1 MREKREERREKRS
14 QIKAGRTHQFN
25 SQQSMSAPGAFRIAA
40 FLQSGRPQK
49 DCRHGSETET
59 ETHRDRDRY
68 RERPRQRL
76 TRADVNALSVAKP
89 VAAPIA
95 VDVTMA
101 VPVISNSQCH
111 SCGHTHVKA
120 IGNMYVALAQSEAR

>member
-1 MREKREERREKRS
+1 M
-14 QIKAGRTHQFN
+14 GRLESLHFCRV
-25 SQQSMSAPGAFRIAA
+25 GGLKKIADTD
-40 FLQSGRPQK
+40 QRQ
-49 DCRHGSETET
+49 RQT

-89 VAAPIA
+89 VAASVA

-120 IGNMYVALAQSEAR
+120 IGNMYVALAQSAAR

>member
-1 MREKREERREKRS
+1 MGGLKKT
-14 QIKAGRTHQFN
+14 GDTHQ
-25 SQQSMSAPGAFRIAA
+25 R
-40 FLQSGRPQK
+40 QK
-49 DCRHGSETET
+49 QT

-68 RERPRQRL
+68 REKPRQRL

-101 VPVISNSQCH
+101 VPVINNSQCH
-111 SCGHTHVKA
+111 ICGHTHVKA
-120 IGNMYVALAQSEAR
+120 TGNMYVALAQAAAP